1 MSHNQHIIYMK
12 WVTTQEIKFA
22 YVSMNGK
29 PTAFITGL
37 SHKMVK
43 TILLKTRF
51 LIYKI
56 LKKWSILKH

>member
-1 MSHNQHIIYMK
+1 MK

-22 YVSMNGK
+22 HVSMNGK
-29 PTAFITGL
+29 PTAFIIGL

-56 LKKWSILKH
+56 LEKWSILKH